1 MNKNDCK
8 KDVML
13 ENKMRAVLSDV
24 AATCFFLVSG
34 YNFILGQ
41 SFIASVIMA
50 VGAGLLILGAY
61 FMNKTVK

>member
-1 MNKNDCK
+1 MNKNNCK

-24 AATCFFLVSG
+24 AATCLFLVSG
-34 YNFILGQ
+34 YNFLINQ
-41 SFIASVIMA
+41 TFIACILMA

-61 FMNKTVK
+61 FLNKTVK